1 MDIQNLSSF
10 FTAALLL
17 ILMPGP
23 DNLFVVSESL
33 QKGSRNGVLIS
44 AGLASG
50 VLIHTL
56 LAASGLALLLK
67 QSDLAF
73 AVVQYTGAAY
83 LLYLAF
89 QAAREKPMRISTD
102 DSLAPQRQ
110 SAVSLW
116 QTGIMMNV
124 LNPKVTLFFLA
135 FLPQFVS
142 EGAWSPFY
150 QLGALGL
157 VFMVLSFLVFALMA
171 ALAGRFSVLLGSRGF
186 WQFTK
191 WFKVILLVVLA
202 LAVILS

>member
-10 FTAALLL
+10 LVAALLL
-17 ILMPGP
+17 IIMPGP

-67 QSDLAF
+67 QSELAF
-73 AVVQYTGAAY
+73 AAIQYTGAAY
-83 LLYLAF
+83 LLYLAY
-89 QAAREKPMRISTD
+89 QAAKEKPLRLSPDGGARPKM
-102 DSLAPQRQ
+102 Q
-110 SAVSLW
+110 SAKSLW
-116 QTGIMMNV
+116 QTGILMNV

-142 EGAWSPFY
+142 DGGWPPFY
-150 QLGALGL
+150 QFGLLGL
-157 VFMVLSFLVFALMA
+157 VFMVLSLLIFSLMA
-171 ALAGRFSVLLGSRGF
+171 HLAGRFSVLLGSSVF

-191 WFKVILLVVLA
+191 WFKVILLLVLA